1 MKQMQDLHVL
11 EFQPLISPR
20 RMKEEIPI
28 TDTAAETVLEGR
40 NTIKR
45 MLRGKDKRLLAIVG
59 PCSIHDEK
67 AAYEYAA
74 RLAALRA
81 ELIDQ
86 MHIVMRVYF
95 EKPRTTIGWKGL
107 IYDPYLNGS
116 DNMEHGTRKA
126 REIMLKIVDMGLP
139 AATEFLDPI
148 VPQYLDDLVS
158 WAAIGA
164 RTIESQTHREMSSGL
179 SMPIGFK
186 NNTDGNLQLAIDAM
200 CSSRAPHSFLGVDQ
214 EGQTAIVKTSG
225 NVWGHIILRGGRN
238 QPNYSRE
245 DIQRTV
251 ACLEA
256 ANLPAYIMVDCS
268 HANSGKDYRRQEV
281 VLTDVIA
288 QRLEGN
294 EHLFGIMLESN
305 LFEGNQPIPKDLSQ
319 LQYGISIT
327 DACIGWETTERILR
341 ETHAKLKTQRQ
352 AAYPVA

>member
-1 MKQMQDLHVL
+1 MKQTQDLHVL
-11 EFQPLISPR
+11 EFRPLIAPR
-20 RMKEEIPI
+20 RMKEEIPLSE
-28 TDTAAETVLEGR
+28 AAVETVIESR
-40 NTIKR
+40 NAIKR

-67 AAYEYAA
+67 ATYEYAA

-81 ELIDQ
+81 EMIDQ

-107 IYDPYLNGS
+107 IYDPYLDGS

-186 NNTDGNLQLAIDAM
+186 NSTDGNLQLAIDAM

-238 QPNYSRE
+238 HPNYDR
-245 DIQRTV
+245 DNIQKTIRI
-251 ACLEA
+251 LDA

-268 HANSGKDYRRQEV
+268 HANSGKEFRRQEMV
-281 VLTDVIA
+281 MTDVIT

-294 EHLFGIMLESN
+294 DHLFGIMLESN
-305 LFEGNQPIPKDLSQ
+305 LFEGNQSIPKDLSQ
-319 LQYGISIT
+319 LKYGVSIT
-327 DACIGWETTERILR
+327 DACIGWEATERILR
-341 ETHAKLKTQRQ
+341 ETYAKLKTRLQ
-352 AAYPVA
+352 AA